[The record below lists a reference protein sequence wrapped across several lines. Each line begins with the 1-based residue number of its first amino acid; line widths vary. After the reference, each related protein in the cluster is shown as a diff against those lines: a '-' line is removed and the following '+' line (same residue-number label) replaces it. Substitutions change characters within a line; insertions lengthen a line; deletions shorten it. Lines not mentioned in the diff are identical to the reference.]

1 MTSELATYAALILQ
15 DEGLEI
21 NAENI
26 TKLVKAAN
34 VSVEPFWAGLFA
46 NALSSVNVGELITN
60 IGRGMGS
67 GAAAGGAA
75 AGGAAPA
82 AEEAKEEAKEESEEE
97 SSGDMGFD
105 LFG

>member
-60 IGRGMGS
+60 IGSGVGS

-75 AGGAAPA
+75 AG